1 MIQIHKNASSF
12 PSYIA
17 QNGVRRPLT
26 AIKALP
32 LRLTTIDPSS
42 LFRNLF
48 KTTETVMRRTVAEP
62 RVDEEGVTFTVEV
75 GFTERECVV
84 SKNALAH
91 LSRRKGDQFD
101 YMATYRAF
109 EDQIHSV
116 ARRLVVAG
124 VSGSPLVLGAAYF
137 V

>member
-1 MIQIHKNASSF
+1 MIRTAVEPH
-12 PSYIA
+12 IA
-17 QNGVRRPLT
+17 
-26 AIKALP
+26 
-32 LRLTTIDPSS
+32 D
-42 LFRNLF
+42 
-48 KTTETVMRRTVAEP
+48 
-62 RVDEEGVTFTVEV
+62 EGVAFTVEV
-75 GFTERECVV
+75 GFIDRECLV

-91 LSRRKGDQFD
+91 LRRIKGGQQDF
-101 YMATYRAF
+101 METYRTF